1 MTPAELTAARLAANL
16 SKYALARRAGLQR
29 SHLSEMEAGRRPIT
43 PRSATRLRE
52 ALASKEETP

>member
-1 MTPAELTAARLAANL
+1 MTPSELTAAREAANL

-43 PRSATRLRE
+43 ARTVARIAA
-52 ALASKEETP
+52 ALASKE

>member
-1 MTPAELTAARLAANL
+1 MTPSELTAARLAANL

-43 PRSATRLRE
+43 PRTVARIAA
-52 ALASKEETP
+52 ALASKEQAP